1 MRIQGC
7 GGCGGQVVS
16 MVVGGDG
23 SVPEYDS
30 PNDLSDMFIGPIAQ
44 KDSLG
49 STPPLGSD
57 VHISVSD

>member
-1 MRIQGC
+1 
-7 GGCGGQVVS
+7 

-57 VHISVSD
+57 VHVSVSD